1 MAIGEN
7 LAKIR
12 TGAGLTQRE
21 LAERVGVSCGM
32 VAQLERGTKT
42 LSLPLALALAE
53 ELECSVLD
61 FISIGNLRPPGMKA

>member
-7 LAKIR
+7 LARIR

-21 LAERVGVSCGM
+21 LAERVSVSCGM
-32 VAQLERGTKT
+32 IAQLERGTKT

-61 FISIGNLRPPGMKA
+61 FISIGSLRAKAR